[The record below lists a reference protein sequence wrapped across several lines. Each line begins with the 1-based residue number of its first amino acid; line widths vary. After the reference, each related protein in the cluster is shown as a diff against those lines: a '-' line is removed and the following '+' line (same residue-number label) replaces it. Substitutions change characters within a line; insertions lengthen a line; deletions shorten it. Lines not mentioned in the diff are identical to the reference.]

1 MSSAGITFGGLASG
15 LDTKAIIA
23 ALMAV
28 ERQPI
33 TALEDKKT
41 ELTTEKGLFGDLGG
55 LLDTLRTAAQRLAH
69 TTDFLTMKATASDTL
84 LSATATRTAHAGTHD
99 VVVQSLA
106 AAQISRSNGFA
117 SKDAAIISGGG
128 TIFLNGSTLP
138 VEIPANSSLQGVA
151 DAINAA
157 NQDVTADI
165 VDTGAPGS
173 ERYNLVLR
181 SRTTGSA
188 GGFTLVNDSGPTATD
203 LQALVDGINS
213 HTVVAASD
221 ARVTIDGID
230 ITRTSNSIDDAIPG
244 VTLDLHAAD
253 ATKHVTVTVGTDAE
267 DTSKN
272 VQAFVDAYN
281 KVVDFIA
288 DQNALDA
295 NGKAKNPL
303 FGDSTLRSI
312 RSSLRSIVGGSVA
325 TGDDAYAMFAQ
336 VGITSD
342 RDGRLTFDSGK
353 FTQALAGD
361 AQAVT
366 NLFADAA
373 HGIAARLDT
382 QIGVY
387 TDSVDGLIKARSDGY
402 ARTIQDTQDQ
412 IDQGNDRLT
421 RYEAQLQERYAN
433 LETLLG
439 QLQSQGAS
447 LTSLSKTGS

>member
-1 MSSAGITFGGLASG
+1 
-15 LDTKAIIA
+15 
-23 ALMAV
+23 V
-28 ERQPI
+28 R
-33 TALEDKKT
+33 
-41 ELTTEKGLFGDLGG
+41 
-55 LLDTLRTAAQRLAH
+55 
-69 TTDFLTMKATASDTL
+69 
-84 LSATATRTAHAGTHD
+84 
-99 VVVQSLA
+99 SLA

-128 TIFLNGSTLP
+128 TIFLNGSAMP

-165 VDTGAPGS
+165 VDTGAPGN

-181 SRTTGSA
+181 SKTTGSA

-203 LQALVDGINS
+203 LQALVDGVNS

-221 ARVTIDGID
+221 AHVTIDGID

-253 ATKHVTVTVGTDAE
+253 ATRHVTVTVGTDAE

-295 NGKAKNPL
+295 DGKAKNPL

-342 RDGRLTFDSGK
+342 RDGRLTFDPGK

-361 AQAVT
+361 EQAVT

-373 HGIAARLDT
+373 HGIASRLDT
-382 QIGVY
+382 QVGVY

-402 ARTIQDTQDQ
+402 TRTIQDTQDR
-412 IDQGNDRLT
+412 IDQGNERLT
-421 RYEAQLQERYAN
+421 RYQAQLQERYAN

-447 LTSLSKTGS
+447 LQSLGKSG